1 MNEKQE
7 KRQEHRWECLV
18 PVEGKEGSSFE
29 QIRTFDFSK
38 GGFGFVSHYKMPLN
52 KKINIEID
60 LSKDGEPVFVV
71 GKVKWVRPIAGT
83 DDYKVGVSFEEVLRG
98 SKGRLDKYFSDKS

>member
-7 KRQEHRWECLV
+7 KRQSDRLECLV

-29 QIRTFDFSK
+29 NISTFDFSK

-71 GKVKWVRPIAGT
+71 GKVKWIRPIEGT
-83 DDYKVGVSFEEVLRG
+83 EDYKVGVSFEDVLRG
-98 SKGRLDKYFSDKS
+98 SKGRLDRYFQEK